1 MTYNCVNGYIINGES
16 TRVCQ
21 ASSTWSGS
29 APTCERTFP
38 TYRVSHYMNTRYLL
52 QLIKFGK
59 INSLSYLVSYSL
71 VCRRN
76 PFMDTTAVLYMLNLM
91 LSFGLI
97 LTIDFQ
103 AYNNFFCCCC
113 FSVQTVFVEGPG
125 WPKS

>member
-38 TYRVSHYMNTRYLL
+38 TYRVTHYMNTRYLL

-59 INSLSYLVSYSL
+59 INLLSYLVSYSL
-71 VCRRN
+71 VLSV
-76 PFMDTTAVLYMLNLM
+76 PKESFHGYHSSAIYVESHAKFWSNL
-91 LSFGLI
+91 
-97 LTIDFQ
+97 DH
-103 AYNNFFCCCC
+103 
-113 FSVQTVFVEGPG
+113 
-125 WPKS
+125 